1 MRRVVSLWKS
11 TVVIAKHVEATYR
24 PVQTITSNARLA
36 FEAAAAAGFRS
47 VLSQSPRPGQQAIHC
62 MFQWRND
69 RARLVE
75 GISWIVQSAIHS
87 ALTASV
93 DKDLQNITIERDRES
108 GLRPVLIIIK
118 IPVQSVDPPW
128 VALVRYTNDRQSQRT
143 LGPGHGIEIQD
154 ALARVAAT
162 V

>member
-24 PVQTITSNARLA
+24 PVQTTTSNACLA
-36 FEAAAAAGFRS
+36 FEAAAGVRS
-47 VLSQSPRPGQQAIHC
+47 VLSQSPRPGQQAIRC
-62 MFQWRND
+62 MFPWRND

-87 ALTASV
+87 ALTASA

-128 VALVRYTNDRQSQRT
+128 VPVALVRYTNDRQSQRF
-143 LGPGHGIEIQD
+143 LDPGRGIEIQD
-154 ALARVAAT
+154 VLARIAAI